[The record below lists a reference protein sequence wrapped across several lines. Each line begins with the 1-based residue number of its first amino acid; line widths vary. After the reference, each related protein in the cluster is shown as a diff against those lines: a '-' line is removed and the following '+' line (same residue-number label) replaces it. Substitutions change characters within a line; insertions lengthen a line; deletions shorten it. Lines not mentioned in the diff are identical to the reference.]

1 MKNNLILV
9 ASGTLIIG
17 GLLGYIIGNS
27 HSGHYREIS
36 DYKKDEFLDMH
47 RMPDGS
53 MMHNTPT
60 NAGMGHMMGM
70 TVTSEKEFITEM
82 IPHHQEA
89 VDTAKIVLERG
100 ATTPEI
106 KALVENIITAQEKE
120 IADMKEW
127 YRTWYGG
134 EYTPNG
140 RYEPMMRDLST
151 ISGVA
156 LDKAF
161 LGDMIG
167 HHMGALMMAH
177 SVSPYITHSEIE
189 TLTNNIISSQ
199 SAEIIQMRQLLKTI

>member
-1 MKNNLILV
+1 MKNNLIV
-9 ASGTLIIG
+9 IAGGTLIIG
-17 GLLGYIIGNS
+17 GLLGYSIGNHQNS
-27 HSGHYREIS
+27 YVSKTNWENHSAAG
-36 DYKKDEFLDMH
+36 MH

-199 SAEIIQMRQLLKTI
+199 SAEIVQMKQLLKTI

>member
-1 MKNNLILV
+1 MKNNLIV
-9 ASGTLIIG
+9 IAGGTLIIG
-17 GLLGYIIGNS
+17 GLLGYIIGNHQDS
-27 HSGHYREIS
+27 YATKTNWENRSAAG
-36 DYKKDEFLDMH
+36 MH

-53 MMHNTPT
+53 MMHNMPT

-70 TVTSEKEFITEM
+70 SVTSEKEFITEM

-89 VDTAKIVLERG
+89 VDTARIVLERG

-127 YRTWYGG
+127 YHTWYGG

-151 ISGVA
+151 LSGAA

-161 LGDMIG
+161 LSDMIG

-199 SAEIIQMRQLLKTI
+199 SAEIVQMRQLLKTI

>member
-1 MKNNLILV
+1 MKNNLIV
-9 ASGTLIIG
+9 IAGGTLIIG
-17 GLLGYIIGNS
+17 SLLGYSVAS
-27 HSGHYREIS
+27 HQDSYATKTNWENRSAAG
-36 DYKKDEFLDMH
+36 MH

-53 MMHNTPT
+53 MMHNMPT
-60 NAGMGHMMGM
+60 NAGMGHLMGM
-70 TVTSEKEFITEM
+70 SVTSEKEFITEM

-106 KALVENIITAQEKE
+106 KVLVENIITAQEKE

-140 RYEPMMRDLST
+140 RYEPMMRDIST
-151 ISGVA
+151 LSGVA

-199 SAEIIQMRQLLKTI
+199 SAEIVQMKQLLKTI